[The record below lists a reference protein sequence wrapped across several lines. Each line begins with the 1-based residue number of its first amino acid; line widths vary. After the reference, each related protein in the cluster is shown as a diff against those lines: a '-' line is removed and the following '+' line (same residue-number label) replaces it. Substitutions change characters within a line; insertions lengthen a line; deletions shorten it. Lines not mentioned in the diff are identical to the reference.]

1 MPLDIR
7 TTVITALLALP
18 ATVEAATVHRCEDE
32 TGNITFTASGCPP
45 GQSVKLQQAHN
56 SLPGT
61 TPAMRPPAR
70 EPLRRQSE
78 RELVVIGRRDDG
90 CGNVLSAEQRR
101 RAIINQQ
108 TPAGM
113 TKRDV
118 ESLLGKP
125 DKIIGRNAEQRYVY
139 EEKKGRS
146 RQVQFDEHGC
156 VKDTRAMRK
165 THKQK

>member
-7 TTVITALLALP
+7 KTVIAALLFLP
-18 ATVEAATVHRCEDE
+18 VAVGAASVHRCEDE
-32 TGNITFTASGCPP
+32 SGRITFTTLSCPP
-45 GQSVKLQQAHN
+45 GQSRKLQSVN
-56 SLPGT
+56 SSLTGSVSA
-61 TPAMRPPAR
+61 TPVPA
-70 EPLRRQSE
+70 PKSLRRQPGT
-78 RELVVIGRRDDG
+78 ELVVVGQRDDG

-101 RAIINQQ
+101 KAIINHQ

-118 ESLLGKP
+118 ESLLGRP
-125 DKIIGRNAEQRYVY
+125 DKVIGRNGELRYVY

-156 VKDTRAMRK
+156 VKGSRPKGKA
-165 THKQK
+165 QK

>member
-7 TTVITALLALP
+7 KTVITALLLLP
-18 ATVEAATVHRCEDE
+18 AAAGATSVHRCEDE
-32 TGNITFTASGCPP
+32 SGNITFTTLSCPP
-45 GQSVKLQQAHN
+45 GQLQKSLSVN
-56 SLPGT
+56 SPLPGT
-61 TPAMRPPAR
+61 VPIAPSSVK
-70 EPLRRQSE
+70 EVVKRQPE
-78 RELVVIGRRDDG
+78 NNELVVVGQRDDG

-125 DKIIGRNAEQRYVY
+125 DRIIGRNAGLRYVY
-139 EEKKGRS
+139 EKKKGRS

-156 VKDTRAMRK
+156 VKGTRQMRK
-165 THKQK
+165 TEK

>member
-7 TTVITALLALP
+7 NTLIAALLIAPACTWATTVN
-18 ATVEAATVHRCEDE
+18 RCEDDN
-32 TGNITFTASGCPP
+32 GRITFTTLGCPT
-45 GQSVKLQQAHN
+45 GQNPTTHEVHSP
-56 SLPGT
+56 LPGT
-61 TPAMRPPAR
+61 VQAPPSRHAGSVKN
-70 EPLRRQSE
+70 QTNA
-78 RELVVIGRRDDG
+78 ELVIVGQRDDG

-101 RAIINQQ
+101 KAIINQQ

-125 DKIIGRNAEQRYVY
+125 DKIIGRNAEVRYVY

-146 RQVQFDEHGC
+146 RQVTFDEHGC
-156 VKDTRAMRK
+156 VKGTR
-165 THKQK
+165 QKGKAGT